1 VYPGFVDTTR
11 YATDKIDDAIASGD
25 LTPRVGVG
33 KPIKNLTRDPDWWV
47 RAFLDREQYRDR
59 FAEMTA
65 HRDEVVADAVQAQD
79 LAEAREMIAGL
90 NVNLRR
96 WNAKAPP
103 ELSFDPVSEIWL
115 VTQRAKAP
123 GHGGRAQR

>member
-1 VYPGFVDTTR
+1 MDSQR
-11 YATDKIDDAIASGD
+11 YATDKIDDAIATGH
-25 LTPRVGVG
+25 LTPTTGIG

-59 FAEMTA
+59 FAEITA
-65 HRDEVVADAVQAQD
+65 HRDQVVAGAVLARD
-79 LAEAREMIAGL
+79 LAEARAMVAEL
-90 NVNLRR
+90 NTDIQR

-103 ELSFDPVSEIWL
+103 ELALDPVSEIWL

-123 GHGGRAQR
+123 GHGRRTQR